1 MNILNREAG
10 PADAPVILLLHGFP
24 ASPAEKAYFRDRK
37 PPTLIE
43 SRKNDKIFP
52 ADGTH
57 PYKRDLSEVESQADA
72 VVPLIRDLADLKV
85 AQQ

>member
-10 PADAPVILLLHGFP
+10 PADAPVSLLLHEFSAWP
-24 ASPAEKAYFRDRK
+24 AVQPYFRDRK

-52 ADGTH
+52 ADGAH
-57 PYKRDLSEVESQADA
+57 PYKRGLSEVESQADA

-85 AQQ
+85 EQQ